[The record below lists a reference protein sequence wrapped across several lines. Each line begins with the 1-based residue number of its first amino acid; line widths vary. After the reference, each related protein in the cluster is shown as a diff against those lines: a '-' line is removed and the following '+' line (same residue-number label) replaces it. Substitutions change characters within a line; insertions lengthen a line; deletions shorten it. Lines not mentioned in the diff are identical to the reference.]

1 MWLASLPVLSLL
13 PTILGQILL
22 NFKEFEQMNSSLL
35 ENTIT
40 SPENV
45 STINHF
51 LLGTIPEL
59 NITEDSESGIFE
71 SEEQLESY
79 EVITEE
85 HDDYQHILPSV
96 STTHTEDSE
105 FLLPNLRNPSYQ
117 KLCENASTMTKS
129 HAAFL
134 QARQESLH
142 QISAL
147 IQLQMDFCKQLFP

>member
-1 MWLASLPVLSLL
+1 
-13 PTILGQILL
+13 
-22 NFKEFEQMNSSLL
+22 MNSSLL
-35 ENTIT
+35 ENGIK

-51 LLGTIPEL
+51 LLEAIPEL
-59 NITEDSESGIFE
+59 NITEDSESAIFE
-71 SEEQLESY
+71 PEEQLQNY
-79 EVITEE
+79 EVILEQ
-85 HDDYQHILPSV
+85 HDNSQYILPSV

-105 FLLPNLRNPSYQ
+105 SLLPNLRNPLYQ
-117 KLCENASTMTKS
+117 KLSQNASSMTKS

>member
-1 MWLASLPVLSLL
+1 
-13 PTILGQILL
+13 
-22 NFKEFEQMNSSLL
+22 MNSSLL
-35 ENTIT
+35 ENAIT

-51 LLGTIPEL
+51 LLGAIPEL
-59 NITEDSESGIFE
+59 NITEDSQSGIFE
-71 SEEQLESY
+71 PEEKLESY
-79 EVITEE
+79 EVITE
-85 HDDYQHILPSV
+85 DILLPV
-96 STTHTEDSE
+96 STTHTEDSQS
-105 FLLPNLRNPSYQ
+105 LLPNLRNPSYQ

-147 IQLQMDFCKQLFP
+147 IQLQMDFCKQLFS